1 MFDVNKIRKD
11 FPIINQPNQKLI
23 YFDNGATT
31 YKPQCVID
39 AVVGYYTKYTSNI
52 HRGDYD
58 ASFYVSQLYDQTRSN
73 IADFINADPHEI
85 VFTSGDT
92 AALNLIAYSFG
103 MDLIK
108 PGDVILSTESE
119 HASSILP
126 WFRIAQAKQATIEY
140 IPLTDDGQLTI
151 EMFKQAMNEK
161 VKVVVTTYVSN
172 VVGYINPIKE
182 MAKLVH
188 QYGAYIIVDGA
199 QAVPHIPVDVKD
211 LDLDFLAFSAHK
223 MLGPTG
229 VGVMFG
235 RKELLDQMQPLFLGG
250 GSNARFDRCGDLI
263 LKKTPEKFEAGTPPI
278 EGILGFNEAINYL
291 RNIGMANIQRYEK
304 ELLDYLMDKLLKL
317 DNVTIYNPR
326 ATTGIIALNVKGI
339 FSQDAAAYLNSR
351 HIAVRAGNHCAK
363 ILKDVLHTSDT
374 IRCSLYF
381 YNTKEEIDQFVKAL
395 SEVTI
400 ENCVKLII

>member
-11 FPIINQPNQKLI
+11 FPIINQPDYQLV
-23 YFDNGATT
+23 YLDNGATT

-39 AVVGYYTKYTSNI
+39 AVVDYYTKYTCNI

-58 ASFYVSQLYDQTRSN
+58 VSFHVSQLYDQTRSN
-73 IADFINADPHEI
+73 IANFINADPQEI

-103 MDLIK
+103 MELIK

-140 IPLTDDGQLTI
+140 IPLTDEGQLTI
-151 EMFKQAMNEK
+151 EMFKQAMHKE
-161 VKVVVTTYVSN
+161 VKAVVTTYVSN

-182 MAKLVH
+182 MTKITH
-188 QYGAYIIVDGA
+188 ENGAYIIVDGA
-199 QAVPHIPVDVKD
+199 QAVPHIPIDVKD
-211 LDLDFLAFSAHK
+211 LAIDFMAFSAHK

-235 RKELLDQMQPLFLGG
+235 RQELLDKMQPLFLGG
-250 GSNARFDRCGDLI
+250 GSNARFYRCGELI
-263 LKKTPEKFEAGTPPI
+263 LKKGPEKFEAGTPAI

-291 RNIGMANIQRYEK
+291 RDLGMDNIQKYED
-304 ELLDYLMDKLLKL
+304 ELLHYLMDKLLKL
-317 DNVTIYNPR
+317 DNVIVYNPHT
-326 ATTGIIALNVKGI
+326 TTGIVALNVKSV

-363 ILKDVLHTSDT
+363 ILKDVLHTPDT

-381 YNTKEEIDQFVKAL
+381 YNTKDEIDQFIKAL

-400 ENCVKLII
+400 ENCVNLII